1 MNEVRLE
8 IYLDGNGDCT
18 IHSDAA
24 SDVDIIKA
32 LLATMCAML
41 TDPPEYTYKHYGEQ
55 DG

>member
-8 IYLDGNGDCT
+8 IYVDG
-18 IHSDAA
+18 
-24 SDVDIIKA
+24 DVDIIKA
-32 LLATMCAML
+32 LLAAMCAML